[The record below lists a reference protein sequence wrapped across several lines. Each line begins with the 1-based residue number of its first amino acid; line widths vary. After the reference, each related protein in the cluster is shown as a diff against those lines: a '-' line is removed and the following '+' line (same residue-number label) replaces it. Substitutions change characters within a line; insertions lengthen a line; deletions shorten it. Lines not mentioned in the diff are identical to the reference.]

1 MNENDFHGST
11 VLVEGS
17 CGDYEDYANLGA
29 NAMDMYVLAMPF
41 NSIERST
48 NSHLGASVTNHSL
61 FNEDRTIDGK
71 TASQDYKDAYKRPLS
86 YYGSTDEQIMLTGY
100 RLFVD
105 LFHQITDSELGIV
118 TPGENTH
125 PAFTKVDAS
134 TDINNNY
141 VNARCQQYISK
152 YKQVLSASGVNPATL
167 MPHHGTAKYNVT
179 SIEFLKNLFIN
190 MVDTA
195 DASVTATGEN
205 GRSGGLEAL
214 VDCIPGYDSEDIG
227 AITMSQF
234 FDEYRYTTHMSPD
247 TTRTDAFHAAHT
259 SKYPHAS
266 AAVGSVSL
274 GNRWRDFVYTYANDQ
289 AQDHLIWQWEDRPW
303 NDRLDAW
310 KSLDHVTP
318 SERKQWFKVE
328 DGQDELQYLIGNP
341 LSSIQFHDPT
351 TASSSSDHKFHLYS
365 AAGEDAILD
374 EVHELV
380 NSASYN
386 WHSVCPDQFTHN
398 STTATCTRAV
408 AITGDSSHLISQ
420 LKLDTENE
428 DDWETDCQGVITFG
442 TESGADPVTVTIDVT
457 DRMVSSAL
465 NMQWRRKFATE
476 CGFLWP
482 VNSIDLDID
491 IQFHQSEYFAD
502 NSSYAQGNCPDG
514 WRFSE
519 TRRSGHGSA
528 DYCYWTPVNTPCYIT
543 VDPLSLTPQQLVQ
556 HCVDTYELEAP
567 FIDQVSFD
575 YRDETPAITTFPTD
589 TCRTGMCLD
598 ISYDGTEWRLNV
610 MMNQLLC
617 PRDWYYDEDTDLCV
631 WQHYKNHLGT
641 SFYSCCSNDIPGFDT
656 RTTTPIQMFTD
667 CACTYFGE
675 DPIPIPTFLDQFSF
689 LYADMI
695 PPVTGQS
702 TLAPTVGYYDISS
715 GETLTAPKIS
725 SRSYQDMLLQT
736 KINGLTFPNP
746 GKEIGDWVDCPS
758 GWTLVGAYC
767 ELRQT
772 DTVGH
777 YVDEVMGSFTPR
789 VTNIPN
795 LLVHIKDASGQYIYR
810 TSKTGSNDQSNYG
823 YGTKEQATLF
833 RLPNNNYG
841 SPTDT
846 FAIHEYDL
854 SRSESIANYYMW
866 SKSVQG
872 EEKLVERC
880 CGCANGVDDCKW
892 RISGLE
898 REDELTFHAYLT
910 SLRENKPFR
919 SSAEPAAFSSIGA
932 ETTVSNWGIAERMT
946 FEVVDHL
953 NTAGTPIEADG
964 QTPLGSDVDL
974 TLYVQ
979 ETFQHVNQ
987 FLTGI
992 KDESYLL
999 QVDGIPYYHVDAF
1012 CNITFPNATLPNAT
1026 DLCEIGIGYE
1036 MILHPETGEC
1046 VQQTIYRRTPLT
1058 DHTSA
1063 EFIMETCPK
1072 TAEVETMD
1080 TSWNTFIEADID
1092 PEYGRLPLCPHK
1104 WSYDRRTG
1112 ACVFKVLD
1120 ADPLTWFPSDTFG
1133 VSVIGCLQSETSY
1146 DINVVYEPGRV
1157 YYRTG
1162 TNRGLVWVQATQS
1175 KSVAYDLHRWCG
1187 IAYNID
1193 VTSDLAQLENFGL
1206 GFLDDQDIDDAS
1218 LVRAGQL
1225 PWSTPF
1231 SYIGASPSTITF
1243 DIDWNSASLD
1253 TISMAKMEAEVTP
1266 AVWDASYKPSTEQM
1280 TVIANAAFD
1289 QMSRRCRHTDYS
1301 PLDQDKGLCWSAYMQ
1316 ANVLVVEDVQYSVVF
1331 ERTNAVPVTTV
1342 SKYTHAADTDIV
1354 MYDFRDPRLYTPQTP
1369 SGTECEQDGDS
1380 CGEIHQDLFRFPG
1393 DASNGFF
1400 GNHFTDW
1407 TIDHFGDTR
1416 LDVGGKMWS
1425 NRLFYS
1431 DIDFSQIW
1439 TWLTDVSLLS
1449 ASSPLDVTTQLRGDD
1464 RYSKSYCWKNHYR
1477 GSLCEDDISVQ
1488 TPYESQS
1495 NPWVGKSSTCE
1506 IGHNKYGFDEVS
1518 AVSNPPFTPGRC
1530 LCLSHFEGNNLD
1542 TDHTNFHTYKLP
1554 VEGSIF
1560 DDQYPF
1566 RQIYRIGN
1574 GTSVE
1579 YGCGCSAFSSDSFP
1593 NPDDPNADPDA
1604 FLQCKCH
1611 DYHGFSG
1618 PDCLCQHGFWSG
1630 LLDTCICE
1638 HGWHGSMCNRLNSTA
1653 TCVTGSTTL
1662 TKFFDGTVL
1671 STDYGVLVDTECNS
1685 DQNSDNR
1692 CVLGKCQCA
1701 EGFSP
1706 TDINNPM
1713 DCGCSNGKTGALCD
1727 VDICP
1732 SGPGGVC
1739 DGHGTCDKNTG
1750 ECTCFTS
1757 TDDTDWTGGEF
1768 TGDACTVPICSQPCP
1783 ISSGL
1788 ASCIHDN
1795 PSKTIECKCRT
1806 STGVSDELN
1815 VFCSATVCP
1824 SPRFDAFTS
1833 LTDDTDVCSNSQTS
1847 HVCNDATTPRTCSPS
1862 TSTRYLGQASEIDAF
1877 AYCGTG
1883 ASAICG
1889 GDGVCVEIGNTAATV
1904 YETGIAPH
1912 TFTSVAAHTR
1922 TNPSEY
1928 YQCSCNDGHT
1938 GDKCEVRPCLVLNGK
1953 ECPTILT
1960 SGDVGGN
1967 IGDCVVDH
1975 NDYTSSTCDC
1985 VFTGQVDGETTEL
1998 FRGDFCDVDVT
2009 AECGT
2014 KNTGTDVVECGF
2026 GFQEDSVL
2034 FSHGTCVVNATHAK
2048 CECEPGYFGDTCDQ
2062 QDCACYQ
2069 DPSNPDHG
2077 DIECVTDPNTQVDRC
2092 ACLGDVFAPV
2102 PFNTTLEICLNTCIG
2117 NEYVPSNT
2125 SEFCECPDPTRVN
2138 KRYAIDTGCNSIAC
2152 DQTLTH
2158 EVFTSVT
2165 DYDIAHCGSLLE
2177 DPGAEIG
2184 ECTSATGVCNCGSG
2198 DYELDAVTGK
2208 CVHKWCPHADHTL
2221 FAFTSVFGA
2230 QYTEDGCCCS
2240 TTSNAGYVT
2249 EFNLLSY
2256 RDAFAADFCYTDA
2269 SEPTTAFLYDPRDY
2283 CASDF
2288 CGDHGTLDINT
2299 ETCTCD
2305 DGYIGSFCQVFASC
2319 PEPFTGLLC
2328 ETNSCVNG
2336 GTVDVPFSGSTSQA
2350 DQVCTCT
2357 GLWNGDNCELPECVD
2372 GNLDTN
2378 TSLCVCNS
2386 LISSGQHC
2394 NIHACG
2400 GGFASDPG
2408 TGIYE
2413 CDCVDGSKLS
2423 GTQCEI
2429 DDCSLQGLM
2438 LGSRVID
2445 GAGPGYIC
2453 SCPAVWGGEFCET
2466 SLCIDGT
2473 SNGIGSECIC
2483 NGDAT
2488 GTFCGALACDN
2499 GVYNAIS
2506 NECDCDTPEWQQ
2518 PLCAVHSCFDHGQWL
2533 TGSGECGCYGPFDT
2547 TDFCEMDTCV
2557 NGGIATELSV
2567 GVWECDCSGTGYE
2580 GDDCETEIDECV
2592 TDPCESSAS
2601 NTFICVDQLLNR
2613 ICVCNDGW
2621 EGDDCE
2627 TSTNE
2632 CSDFPCQNGATCVD
2646 NHLSFVCECPF
2657 GFNGTLCENNI
2668 DDCIGDALGL
2678 CQNNGFC
2685 VDGINATTCNC
2696 DDTG

>member
-1 MNENDFHGST
+1 MNFLPLLFCRCRAKSEPAWQQMNENDFYGST

-61 FNEDRTIDGK
+61 FSEDRTIDGK

-125 PAFTKVDAS
+125 PAFTGVGAS

-227 AITMSQF
+227 EITMSQF

-259 SKYPHAS
+259 SEYPHAS

-289 AQDHLIWQWEDRPW
+289 AENLFIWQWEDRPW

-341 LSSIQFHDPT
+341 LSSINFRDPFLP
-351 TASSSSDHKFHLYS
+351 SQRVVPGEFRLHS
-365 AAGEDAILD
+365 AMSQDAIFDDL
-374 EVHELV
+374 HETV
-380 NSASYN
+380 GHSQYN
-386 WHSVCPDQFTHN
+386 WHSVCPDQFVHN
-398 STTATCTRAV
+398 SSTATCTRAV
-408 AITGDSSHLISQ
+408 AIVGDSSHLITQ

-428 DDWETDCQGVITFG
+428 DWETDCQSAITFG
-442 TESGADPVTVTIDVT
+442 DESGADPVTVTIDVT

-482 VNSIDLDID
+482 TFDVIGLFDSYNLYQSPNIVDVDVHDNIVECPTGWTIGVNIPCLWLPQNNLCEKTTFFTDHPFSSAMETIEYCMSEMGRTAPWRDQAALTFDDQTPPGSEIDGTTLVCDA
-491 IQFHQSEYFAD
+491 QFCVTRSMTNPSNGVFVHSFNVEYASGTCPTYGQFTGNQLITD
-502 NSSYAQGNCPDG
+502 PNSGDYLKCTWEFEAGSLLTAYYGFTPDG
-514 WRFSE
+514 RLRNS
-519 TRRSGHGSA
+519 TTYPALIINNR
-528 DYCYWTPVNTPCYIT
+528 VNG
-543 VDPLSLTPQQLVQ
+543 
-556 HCVDTYELEAP
+556 
-567 FIDQVSFD
+567 FD
-575 YRDETPAITTFPTD
+575 YAIDNKQEVFTP
-589 TCRTGMCLD
+589 
-598 ISYDGTEWRLNV
+598 LN
-610 MMNQLLC
+610 C
-617 PRDWYYDEDTDLCV
+617 
-631 WQHYKNHLGT
+631 
-641 SFYSCCSNDIPGFDT
+641 SF
-656 RTTTPIQMFTD
+656 
-667 CACTYFGE
+667 
-675 DPIPIPTFLDQFSF
+675 
-689 LYADMI
+689 
-695 PPVTGQS
+695 
-702 TLAPTVGYYDISS
+702 
-715 GETLTAPKIS
+715 
-725 SRSYQDMLLQT
+725 
-736 KINGLTFPNP
+736 
-746 GKEIGDWVDCPS
+746 
-758 GWTLVGAYC
+758 GWTLNEESGYCEVEQFGTLGYYWDQTEGSFANRVAHLGAFKFIVSDIHGKYVQLNGLGYFKYGDSKENATEFHIYNIDGDAFGIEIADGTGKGYGGHSIWSGSASNHGTLIVKEEAPKCTAANGNNDALPCRWRVNEPTRVSETTSTGQFSSFAGVQGPWSISTDPLFQGLTLQSDIGSNTDTARQLTFEIVGAFDDGSTLDPIVAGHVAPTR
-767 ELRQT
+767 ELNFLVQSMRETYQ
-772 DTVGH
+772 H
-777 YVDEVMGSFTPR
+777 VDVF
-789 VTNIPN
+789 
-795 LLVHIKDASGQYIYR
+795 A
-810 TSKTGSNDQSNYG
+810 TGIDDQSVIKFPADITSNEPLY
-823 YGTKEQATLF
+823 
-833 RLPNNNYG
+833 NN
-841 SPTDT
+841 
-846 FAIHEYDL
+846 
-854 SRSESIANYYMW
+854 
-866 SKSVQG
+866 
-872 EEKLVERC
+872 
-880 CGCANGVDDCKW
+880 
-892 RISGLE
+892 
-898 REDELTFHAYLT
+898 
-910 SLRENKPFR
+910 
-919 SSAEPAAFSSIGA
+919 
-932 ETTVSNWGIAERMT
+932 
-946 FEVVDHL
+946 
-953 NTAGTPIEADG
+953 
-964 QTPLGSDVDL
+964 DV
-974 TLYVQ
+974 
-979 ETFQHVNQ
+979 
-987 FLTGI
+987 I
-992 KDESYLL
+992 
-999 QVDGIPYYHVDAF
+999 
-1012 CNITFPNATLPNAT
+1012 CNITFPSTPTTPNPG
-1026 DLCEIGIGYE
+1026 DGCSIGVTYE
-1036 MILHPETGEC
+1036 MVVDPTSGEC
-1046 VQQTIYRRTPLT
+1046 IQKTTYKRHPVTSGIDLDQWRQDCPDPSFTQTGTGLA
-1058 DHTSA
+1058 DA
-1063 EFIMETCPK
+1063 
-1072 TAEVETMD
+1072 
-1080 TSWNTFIEADID
+1080 WNTFTAADID
-1092 PEYGRLPLCPHK
+1092 SVTGLLPLCPYK
-1104 WSYDRRTG
+1104 WSYDSENG
-1112 ACVFKVLD
+1112 ACVYREVGIDIETWDPTETMGDLILACLVPELSYSRDIIYEESKVFWRSTD
-1120 ADPLTWFPSDTFG
+1120 
-1133 VSVIGCLQSETSY
+1133 
-1146 DINVVYEPGRV
+1146 
-1157 YYRTG
+1157 
-1162 TNRGLVWVQATQS
+1162 NRGLVWIQS
-1175 KSVAYDLHRWCG
+1175 TR
-1187 IAYNID
+1187 
-1193 VTSDLAQLENFGL
+1193 
-1206 GFLDDQDIDDAS
+1206 S
-1218 LVRAGQL
+1218 LVTALHNMNTCGLDYTIAKTQD
-1225 PWSTPF
+1225 TPLELNGITIYDDSLWGSSF
-1231 SYIGASPSTITF
+1231 TKSAITAPSATF
-1243 DIDWNSASLD
+1243 DIEWSHSILD
-1253 TISMAKMEAEVTP
+1253 SIELSGTGTVL
-1266 AVWDASYKPSTEQM
+1266 STEEL
-1280 TVIANAAFD
+1280 TVVANAAFD
-1289 QMSRRCRHTDYS
+1289 QMARGCRDS
-1301 PLDQDKGLCWSAYMQ
+1301 DYMQ
-1316 ANVLVVEDVQYSVVF
+1316 VNQSKGICWNGIIASNIITVNDIEYSIVF
-1331 ERTNAVPVTTV
+1331 ARTNANPLTT
-1342 SKYTHAADTDIV
+1342 SSATEFV
-1354 MYDFRDPRLYTPQTP
+1354 MYDFDAELFTPPTDG
-1369 SGTECEQDGDS
+1369 STECETTGDS
-1380 CGEIHQDLFRFPG
+1380 CGEEHFDIFRSPNNAIDGVVGTVYPSWTMSQSG
-1393 DASNGFF
+1393 DS
-1400 GNHFTDW
+1400 
-1407 TIDHFGDTR
+1407 R

-1431 DIDFSQIW
+1431 DIDFGQIW

-1506 IGHNKYGFDEVS
+1506 IGHNKYGFEEVS
-1518 AVSNPPFTPGRC
+1518 AVINPPFTPGRC

-1554 VEGSIF
+1554 VEGSTF

-1768 TGDACTVPICSQPCP
+1768 TGGACTVPICSQPCP

-1788 ASCIHDN
+1788 ASCVHDD
-1795 PSKTIECKCRT
+1795 PSKTIECKCKT
-1806 STGVSDELN
+1806 STGISDELN

-1889 GDGVCVEIGNTAATV
+1889 GDGVCVEIGNTATSV

-1928 YQCSCNDGHT
+1928 YQCSCNDGYT
-1938 GDKCEVRPCLVLNGK
+1938 GDKCEIRPCLVLNGK

-1985 VFTGQVDGETTEL
+1985 VFTGQVDGETDAL
-1998 FRGDFCDVDVT
+1998 FRGDFCDIDVT

-2208 CVHKWCPHADHTL
+2208 CIHKWCPHTDHTL
-2221 FAFTSVFGA
+2221 FAFTSVFGV

-2256 RDAFAADFCYTDA
+2256 RDAFAADFCYLDA

-2305 DGYIGSFCQVFASC
+2305 DGYIGSFCQIFASC

-2357 GLWNGDNCELPECVD
+2357 GLWNGDDCELPECVD

-2394 NIHACG
+2394 NIHVCG

-2453 SCPAVWGGEFCET
+2453 SCPAVWGGDFCET
-2466 SLCIDGT
+2466 SLCVDGT

-2506 NECDCDTPEWQQ
+2506 NECDCDAPEWQQ

-2547 TDFCEMDTCV
+2547 ADFCQADTCV
-2557 NGGIATELSV
+2557 NGGIATELSA

-2696 DDTG
+2696 DDTGYGFLFFFLLCPLLIPFYFCLF